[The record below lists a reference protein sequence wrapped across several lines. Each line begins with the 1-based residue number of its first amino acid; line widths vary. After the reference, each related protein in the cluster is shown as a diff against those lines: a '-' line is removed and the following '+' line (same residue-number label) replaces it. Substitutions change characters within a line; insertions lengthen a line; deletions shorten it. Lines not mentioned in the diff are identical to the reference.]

1 MSIKGIFE
9 RFEHHAIFVD
19 AWELSSGHINDTYF
33 IKTEKPPNYILQ
45 RINGSVF
52 KDITGLMNNKMFI
65 TEHLR
70 ARYNRTKEY
79 QTVTFIK
86 TRDQKNYYKDHKQG
100 CWCLMLFVEGSRS
113 VEIVTN
119 RHLAKEAGKLYGSF
133 LNHTCPID
141 TSRIA
146 ITIPNFHHM
155 EFRFLEFDASLKNAT
170 EERISLGNKEITTV
184 KQLKEG
190 MLTLHRLTV
199 ANKIPIRVTHNDT
212 KISNALFD
220 VNDKAICVI
229 DLDTVMPGIIHY
241 DFGDAIRTICANAS
255 EDEKDLSKVTF
266 DLDYYYA
273 FTQGFLSSV
282 EHISQVEAD
291 YLAFSSKVMTFIMAL
306 RMLTDFLNN
315 DIYYKTSYA
324 TYNLDRARN
333 QLKLLK
339 EIDTHFDRMKEI
351 VQECYLGD
359 F

>member
-1 MSIKGIFE
+1 M
-9 RFEHHAIFVD
+9 
-19 AWELSSGHINDTYF
+19 
-33 IKTEKPPNYILQ
+33 
-45 RINGSVF
+45 
-52 KDITGLMNNKMFI
+52 
-65 TEHLR
+65 
-70 ARYNRTKEY
+70 
-79 QTVTFIK
+79 
-86 TRDQKNYYKDHKQG
+86 
-100 CWCLMLFVEGSRS
+100 
-113 VEIVTN
+113 
-119 RHLAKEAGKLYGSF
+119 
-133 LNHTCPID
+133 
-141 TSRIA
+141 
-146 ITIPNFHHM
+146 
-155 EFRFLEFDASLKNAT
+155 
-170 EERISLGNKEITTV
+170 
-184 KQLKEG
+184 
-190 MLTLHRLTV
+190 

-266 DLDYYYA
+266 NLDYYNA

-282 EHISQVEAD
+282 EHISQVEVD

-324 TYNLDRARN
+324 THNLDRARN

-339 EIDTHFDRMKEI
+339 EIDTYYDRMKEI
-351 VQECYLGD
+351 VQECYLGN